1 MFLIR
6 AAFWTGLVV
15 LLLPTDERQQA
26 RLFGAA
32 TTAVERVTTFC
43 DRNTRTCEV
52 GSEVWAAF
60 LKKAEFGARMAFEL
74 ITTRGGAAGD
84 REDVRVSPPAPRA
97 RWKEAAPRGTL
108 TRRHEPTLAR
118 TAAAAGRLKAA
129 IAATLPHL
137 LGGVPFHLR
146 GEAEHVPVARP
157 HQAVAHR

>member
-43 DRNTRTCEV
+43 DRNARTCEV

-74 ITTRGGAAGD
+74 ITTRGGAAKD
-84 REDVRVSPPAPRA
+84 EEDVRVEPASAKGKVEKKPS
-97 RWKEAAPRGTL
+97 PRGTL
-108 TRRHEPTLAR
+108 TPADMN
-118 TAAAAGRLKAA
+118 
-129 IAATLPHL
+129 P
-137 LGGVPFHLR
+137 PWR
-146 GEAEHVPVARP
+146 GQQPQRGA
-157 HQAVAHR
+157 

>member
-43 DRNTRTCEV
+43 DRNARTCEV

-74 ITTRGGAAGD
+74 ITTRGGAAKD
-84 REDVRVSPPAPRA
+84 EEDVRVEPASAKGKVEKKPP
-97 RWKEAAPRGTL
+97 PRGTL
-108 TRRHEPTLAR
+108 TPADMN
-118 TAAAAGRLKAA
+118 
-129 IAATLPHL
+129 P
-137 LGGVPFHLR
+137 PWR
-146 GEAEHVPVARP
+146 GQQPQRGA
-157 HQAVAHR
+157 